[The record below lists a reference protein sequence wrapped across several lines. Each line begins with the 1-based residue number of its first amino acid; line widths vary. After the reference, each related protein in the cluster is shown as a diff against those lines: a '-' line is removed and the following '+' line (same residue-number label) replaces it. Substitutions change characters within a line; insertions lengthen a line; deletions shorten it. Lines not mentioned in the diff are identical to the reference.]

1 MQAGLPNITGNTQTL
16 HVQPLGTQW
25 NGNGAL
31 GLQRDE
37 TATGA
42 YGGAENVATKIT
54 FNAGLSNAIYGAS
67 NTVQPPALS
76 LIPQIR
82 F

>member
-1 MQAGLPNITGNTQTL
+1 MQAGLPNITGNTKTL
-16 HVQPLGTQW
+16 HVQPLGPEW
-25 NGNGAL
+25 SGNGAL
-31 GLQRDE
+31 GLQHNE
-37 TATGA
+37 SAEGVNNGAVNAATI
-42 YGGAENVATKIT
+42 IT

>member
-1 MQAGLPNITGNTQTL
+1 MQAGLPNITGNTNTL
-16 HVQPLGTQW
+16 HVQPVGSIW
-25 NGNGAL
+25 SGNGAL
-31 GLQRDE
+31 GLQHDE
-37 TATGA
+37 L
-42 YGGAENVATKIT
+42 AEGVNNGTVNVATRIT

>member
-1 MQAGLPNITGNTQTL
+1 MQAGLPNITGNTHTL
-16 HVQPLGTQW
+16 HVQPLGPTW
-25 NGNGAL
+25 SGNGAL
-31 GLQRDE
+31 GLQHNEKAKGVNDGPANA
-37 TATGA
+37 ATI
-42 YGGAENVATKIT
+42 IT